1 MHGYSSTSRTQ
12 SLRAA
17 LLAAGLFALP
27 ALAQLQISEFMAVN
41 TNGLQD
47 LDGAFSDWIE
57 IHNTSNAAVNLQGW
71 FLTDSSNNLAQWAFP
86 ATNLP
91 AGGYLVVFAS
101 GKDRTNAEFHA
112 NFSLSADGEY
122 LALVRPDGT
131 TVAQEFAPAYPPQY
145 ANVSYG
151 LQTQGTNPTL
161 RAGQPG
167 FLIYHTPGAANSC
180 LPAPHP
186 AYSDDSVARIDL
198 NMSDAT
204 WNWLMNS
211 PWDDYFQSID
221 LRFRHGDIDITV
233 TNVGIQCRGQT
244 SRDKQ
249 PRSFNI
255 AFDAFVPDQT
265 LFGLERLNLN
275 SDANDP
281 SMARPKLI
289 NDIHNALGLP
299 TAYANHAA
307 VVISNTTSHYVFL
320 DAVRNNTQPVDD
332 VFLEQRFGNKRGNLY
347 KCNHREWEATLEK
360 RYPSVGSSYIGNGTT
375 YELKYCGAGDASYN
389 DLAAFVNLINDTP
402 SNDFPNAI
410 MNAFDV
416 DTFLQRLALDVLTGN
431 WDDYWS
437 NGNNYHLFLDP
448 DTHRWIYI
456 PYDFDNALGVSWD
469 SGAVNWATRSITNWP
484 NFSGSTPLATRI
496 MGVTEFKNRYRFY
509 LKQIL
514 DSVYNLGLT
523 NSVYHYRTA
532 MTAALPFPDPAYV
545 GNMKYAERDNY
556 EHWGTW
562 YWTYD
567 HFWYSYDFPQYS
579 QNWSL
584 PSEYR
589 DVAITN
595 FIGVRRTSALAQL
608 GTVPNIGPILSG
620 FALVP
625 AQPRSNDA
633 VAVSIRAV
641 DDVAVSNVV
650 LYYSFQNGATNAAPM
665 ALQAGGAYAA
675 VLPAFGATGTLRYVV
690 RAADNTGKATFH
702 PFGGS
707 NYAASV
713 EIAGAAPVLV
723 VTELNYNPY
732 DLTPAETN
740 AGLTDPQNLEF
751 IELHNAGNAA
761 LDLTGWKFTEG
772 IGGTFPAFTL
782 AAGEYAVAVKN
793 TNQFRVRYT
802 NTAIRVIGTF
812 SGNLSNG
819 GETVRLENAQSGVIA
834 AIPYSDKGDWPGR
847 ADGDGSS
854 LELVDPAGGYA
865 DPFNWRSSSEYGGS
879 PGAAGLGP
887 DNRVVINEV
896 LTHTDPPLSDAIELH
911 NPTAGAIAIGNWYL
925 SDAKSNYRKYRIPAG
940 TVLPAGGYIV
950 FNETNHFNT
959 SGGSNTNDFSLD
971 GAHGEDVYLVQTD
984 ARTNLV
990 RFVDHEEFGAA
1001 ANGESFGRW
1010 PSGSGRLYP
1019 MQSRT
1024 FGAANSGP
1032 RTGPVILGEIMYQPP
1047 SGSNHLEFIEIA
1059 NPGSNSESLA
1069 RWQLA
1074 GGVTF
1079 TFTNGTL
1086 PAGGAL
1092 VVLSFNPGAASNSA
1106 RLAEF
1111 EAAYGVTGSVA
1122 YAGPFSGTLADAG
1135 ERLRLLRPDSP
1146 PTNEPA
1152 FYPLL
1157 TEDEVAYSN
1166 DLPWAPEAA
1175 GGGASLERLLPAA
1188 WGDSYTSWAGLL
1200 PPSPGTLAAPQAT
1213 FALTVVSP
1221 RGNPS
1226 PAAGEHL
1233 LYGGSPVSCFVSSP
1247 DTQGGTR
1254 YLCSGWTLAGHEPAA
1269 GSSNAV
1275 SLTLTNNAT
1284 LTWLWETNYLLA
1296 AAAGPGGSVQPAGGW
1311 QSPGAVL
1318 ELTATASNLYAFSGW
1333 TGDTNAIVSGT
1344 PASSNISVQMLGPV
1358 AVTAQFAAVVPT
1370 YYASPAGSH
1379 TAPYTNWNTA
1389 ATSLPFIVNYAPAGS
1404 TILVAAATYPLSAT
1418 LTLGKA
1424 LHLKSASGP
1433 AATILDGEGAVRV
1446 LLLTN
1451 EQSVVEGFTL
1461 QRGNSGSSSG
1471 GGVRIDPAGVLV
1483 NCIIRSN
1490 ATQKSGG
1497 GAALLGGGELRNCLV
1512 HGNTANLERGGGVY
1526 TYTAGTVPVIDSCTF
1541 AANSAGEGG
1550 GAYLYEPAVLRN
1562 SIVWGNAASSGS
1574 NLVTAGSG
1582 QTVTHT
1588 LAGPAP
1594 SGSANLGA
1602 DPAFAGAGD
1611 YRLAPSSPA
1620 LNAGTAQSWMAAA
1633 RDLDNQPRVTYGTN
1647 DLGAYETLLPTVD
1660 SDADRV
1666 GDWQESRAGTDPFD
1680 PGSFLGIETA
1690 LLAPQPGQFVLHW
1703 SSTTGR
1709 SYRINYSTNMV
1720 FPFEFTAYSN
1730 IPADPPDNTFTGWLT
1745 QPGAAY
1751 YRIEV
1756 E

>member
-1 MHGYSSTSRTQ
+1 
-12 SLRAA
+12 
-17 LLAAGLFALP
+17 
-27 ALAQLQISEFMAVN
+27 
-41 TNGLQD
+41 
-47 LDGAFSDWIE
+47 
-57 IHNTSNAAVNLQGW
+57 
-71 FLTDSSNNLAQWAFP
+71 
-86 ATNLP
+86 
-91 AGGYLVVFAS
+91 
-101 GKDRTNAEFHA
+101 
-112 NFSLSADGEY
+112 
-122 LALVRPDGT
+122 
-131 TVAQEFAPAYPPQY
+131 
-145 ANVSYG
+145 
-151 LQTQGTNPTL
+151 
-161 RAGQPG
+161 
-167 FLIYHTPGAANSC
+167 
-180 LPAPHP
+180 
-186 AYSDDSVARIDL
+186 
-198 NMSDAT
+198 
-204 WNWLMNS
+204 
-211 PWDDYFQSID
+211 
-221 LRFRHGDIDITV
+221 
-233 TNVGIQCRGQT
+233 
-244 SRDKQ
+244 
-249 PRSFNI
+249 
-255 AFDAFVPDQT
+255 
-265 LFGLERLNLN
+265 
-275 SDANDP
+275 
-281 SMARPKLI
+281 
-289 NDIHNALGLP
+289 
-299 TAYANHAA
+299 
-307 VVISNTTSHYVFL
+307 
-320 DAVRNNTQPVDD
+320 
-332 VFLEQRFGNKRGNLY
+332 
-347 KCNHREWEATLEK
+347 
-360 RYPSVGSSYIGNGTT
+360 
-375 YELKYCGAGDASYN
+375 
-389 DLAAFVNLINDTP
+389 
-402 SNDFPNAI
+402 
-410 MNAFDV
+410 
-416 DTFLQRLALDVLTGN
+416 
-431 WDDYWS
+431 
-437 NGNNYHLFLDP
+437 
-448 DTHRWIYI
+448 
-456 PYDFDNALGVSWD
+456 
-469 SGAVNWATRSITNWP
+469 
-484 NFSGSTPLATRI
+484 
-496 MGVTEFKNRYRFY
+496 MGVTEFQNRYRFY
-509 LKQIL
+509 MKQML
-514 DSVYNLGLT
+514 DTFYNQGLT
-523 NSVYHYRTA
+523 NSAYHFRAA
-532 MTAALPFPDPAYV
+532 MTAPLAFPDSAYV
-545 GNMKYAERDNY
+545 GNLKVAEKDNY
-556 EHWGTW
+556 SSAGTW
-562 YWTYD
+562 NWSYD
-567 HFWYSYDFPQYS
+567 HFWYSYDYAQWN
-579 QNWSL
+579 QNGSL
-584 PSEYR
+584 PSTYR

-595 FIGVRRTSALAQL
+595 FIRIRRATATNQL
-608 GTVPNIGPILSG
+608 GTVPNIGPILSD
-620 FALVP
+620 FALTP

-633 VAVSIRAV
+633 IAVSIRAF
-641 DDVAVSNVV
+641 DDVAVSNVNF
-650 LYYSFQNGATNAAPM
+650 YYSFQGSATSSVPL
-665 ALQAGGAYAA
+665 ALQADGAFAA
-675 VLPAFGATGTLRYVV
+675 ALPAFGATGTLRYVV
-690 RAADNTGKATFH
+690 RALDNTGKATFH

-713 EIAGAAPVLV
+713 EIASAAPALV

-740 AGLTDPQNLEF
+740 AGLTDPQTLEF
-751 IELHNAGNAA
+751 IELHNSGNAA

-793 TNQFRVRYT
+793 TNAFRIRYT
-802 NTAIRVIGTF
+802 NSAIRIIGTF

-834 AIPYSDKGDWPGR
+834 SIPYSDKGDWPGR

-896 LTHTDPPLSDAIELH
+896 LTHTDPPLSDSIELF
-911 NPTAGAIAIGNWYL
+911 NTTAGALAIGNWYL
-925 SDAKSNYRKYRIPAG
+925 TDAKSNYRKYRIPAG

-959 SGGSNTNDFSLD
+959 SGGGNTNDFSLD

-1010 PSGSGRLYP
+1010 PNGSGRLYP
-1019 MQSRT
+1019 MLSRT

-1032 RTGPVILGEIMYQPP
+1032 RTGPVILSELMYQPP

-1059 NPGSNSESLA
+1059 NPGSVPEDLT

-1079 TFTNGTL
+1079 AFTNGTL
-1086 PAGGAL
+1086 LPANEVL
-1092 VVLSFNPGAASNSA
+1092 VVLAFPPTNSVW
-1106 RLAEF
+1106 LADF
-1111 EAAYGVTGSVA
+1111 EAAYGITNAVRYT
-1122 YAGPFSGTLADAG
+1122 GPFSGSLADAG
-1135 ERLRLLRPDSP
+1135 ERIRLLRPDTP

-1152 FYPLL
+1152 YYPLL
-1157 TEDEVAYSN
+1157 TEDEAAFSN

-1200 PPSPGTLAAPQAT
+1200 PPSPGTLAAPQPT

-1221 RGNPS
+1221 HGSPS
-1226 PAAGEHL
+1226 PVVGEHL
-1233 LYGGSPVSCFVSSP
+1233 LYGNTPVSCFVSSP

-1254 YLCSGWTLAGHEPAA
+1254 YLCTGWTLAGHEPAS
-1269 GSSNAV
+1269 GTSNAV

-1296 AAAGPGGSVQPAGGW
+1296 ATAGPGGYVQPASGW
-1311 QSPGAVL
+1311 QTPGAVV

-1333 TGDTNAIVSGT
+1333 TGGTNAIVSGT

-1358 AVTAQFAAVVPT
+1358 AVTAQFTAVVPT

-1379 TAPYTNWNTA
+1379 TAPYTNWDTA

-1404 TILVAAATYPLSAT
+1404 TVLVAAATYPLSAT
-1418 LTLGKA
+1418 LMLGKA

-1433 AATILDGEGAVRV
+1433 AATILDGGGAVRV

-1451 EQSVVEGFTL
+1451 EHAIAEGFTL
-1461 QRGNSGSSSG
+1461 QRGNSGASSG
-1471 GGVRIDPAGVLV
+1471 GGVRIEPAGVLV

-1512 HGNTANLERGGGVY
+1512 YGNTANLERGGGVY
-1526 TYTAGTVPVIDSCTF
+1526 TYTTGTAPVIDSCTF

-1562 SIVWGNAASSGS
+1562 SIVWGNSASSGS

-1588 LAGPAP
+1588 LAGPTP
-1594 SGSANLGA
+1594 SGTANLGA
-1602 DPAFAGAGD
+1602 DPVFAGAGD

-1620 LNAGTAQSWMAAA
+1620 LNAGATQSWMAAG
-1633 RDLDNQPRVTYGTN
+1633 RDLDNQPRVIYGTN
-1647 DLGAYETLLPTVD
+1647 DLGAYETLLPTAD
-1660 SDADRV
+1660 SDNDRV

-1680 PGSFLGIETA
+1680 PGSFLGIEAA
-1690 LLAPQPGQFVLHW
+1690 LLAPLTNQFVLRW